1 MRIITTQLPHF
12 INVWAVWFSNFKR
25 HMKKKT
31 QKKPSIGVEPL
42 GDRVLIKESHK
53 ESGGETKSG
62 IIIPETVSEDKG
74 AKRGTVVAVGEGKF
88 EDGKRVPI
96 SVSVGDS
103 VLFQWG
109 DLIKI
114 HGEEYYIVSDSNVIA
129 IIQ

>member
-1 MRIITTQLPHF
+1 
-12 INVWAVWFSNFKR
+12 
-25 HMKKKT
+25 MKKKT